1 MPFVTKKLHAPTRQ
15 KAFLFLISELGLG
28 QPEAQ
33 RLIAK
38 GRLSQNGIVMCHQAG
53 FIEGD
58 FEFIC
63 FEPLSKGLD
72 PAFVAN
78 DFAVYDK
85 PSGVL
90 VHPQSRLTPYS
101 LSDEIK
107 HRFGHDANVA
117 HRIDQETSGLVL
129 VSRNKASERVL
140 KLLFEEREITK
151 RYLVMV
157 HGHLEYPLDIQEPL
171 LRKEDVNTLVRMVVK
186 VHPDGK
192 ASRTFIKPLQY
203 FPELNMT
210 LVEASPL
217 TGRTHQIRVHLFHV
231 KHPIVGDPIYGQ
243 EEVDIIKFLDK
254 ELSPQQRLNKGGA
267 SRLLL
272 HAHSLEFTYEA
283 KEYHIISKE
292 NFIETCFKAMKIDGV
307 SIPSL

>member
-1 MPFVTKKLHAPTRQ
+1 MPFVIKKLHASTRQ
-15 KAFLFLISELGLG
+15 KAILFLIRELGLG

-38 GRLSQNGIVMCHQAG
+38 GRLSQNGIVMSNQMG

-58 FEFIC
+58 FDFIC
-63 FEPLSKGLD
+63 FEPLSRGL
-72 PAFVAN
+72 PATFVAP

-90 VHPQSRLTPYS
+90 VHPQSRRTAYS
-101 LSDEIK
+101 LNDEIK

-129 VSRNKASERVL
+129 ASRNKESESVL
-140 KLLFEEREITK
+140 KLLFENREITK
-151 RYLVMV
+151 RYLAMV
-157 HGHLEYPLDIQEPL
+157 HGHLEDPMDIQEPL
-171 LRKEDVNTLVRMVVK
+171 LRKEDPSTLVRMVVK

-192 ASRTFIKPLQY
+192 TARTFIKPLQY
-203 FPELNMT
+203 FPQHNMT
-210 LVEASPL
+210 LVEASPF

-243 EEVDIIKFLDK
+243 EEADIVKFLDK
-254 ELSPQQRLNKGGA
+254 EITAEERFQKGGA

-272 HAHSLEFTYEA
+272 HAYSLEFEYE
-283 KEYHIISKE
+283 ETRFHIVSQE
-292 NFIETCFKAMKIDGV
+292 NFISTCFEAMGV
-307 SIPSL
+307 NN